1 MGGKSKTLVFKVLPD
16 WIWNVCWLYVTELC
30 KALYFPADILSVFM
44 WKIST
49 QKKKSLACS
58 DLLKTEHQQITL
70 WGKQFIFLLLTGYKF
85 FHKRYLCLY
94 FYKLKKVWLRGS
106 LSITRTLSLYIA
118 FVSPDFYKM
127 IVAWKL
133 SSIK

>member
-1 MGGKSKTLVFKVLPD
+1 MGGKSKILVFRVLPD
-16 WIWNVCWLYVTELC
+16 WIWNVCWTYVTELR

-49 QKKKSLACS
+49 QKKSLACS

-85 FHKRYLCLY
+85 FTKDAYV
-94 FYKLKKVWLRGS
+94 FIFTGWKKWLRGS
-106 LSITRTLSLYIA
+106 LSITHILSLYIA
-118 FVSPDFYKM
+118 FVSLDFYKM